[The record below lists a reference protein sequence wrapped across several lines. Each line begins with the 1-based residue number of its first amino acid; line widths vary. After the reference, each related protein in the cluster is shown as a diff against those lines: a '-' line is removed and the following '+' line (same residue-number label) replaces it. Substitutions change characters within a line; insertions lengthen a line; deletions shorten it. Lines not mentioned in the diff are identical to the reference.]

1 MLILNKSTIYRHY
14 VIIIITDTRSGGVE
28 MYSVA
33 ILDDEKSV
41 VEQLQ
46 SMILAYESIHGVQLK
61 TTGFV
66 NNGSFRFESL
76 LGFDIFILDIN
87 MPGLNGLQIAKKI
100 REKNEDSVI
109 IFCTNYAQYALNGY
123 EVSALGY
130 IIKPITEYSL
140 FKNLDRAVSRL
151 DSRTAK
157 AEKKEKIVV
166 KTADGQKMIDI
177 DKIVYIEIKR
187 HDLYFYYLENDEIVT
202 VKTRGTM
209 REIAEQLC
217 RNCFARC
224 NASYL
229 VNMEHIDCIV
239 KNKSQIQLTGGITLS
254 LSRKYKKEF
263 TDRFM
268 EYIQG

>member
-1 MLILNKSTIYRHY
+1 
-14 VIIIITDTRSGGVE
+14 

-33 ILDDEKSV
+33 ILDDEKGV
-41 VEQLQ
+41 VEQLK
-46 SMILAYESIHGVQLK
+46 SMISAYESIRGIQLK

-66 NNGSFRFESL
+66 NGGSFRPDDL
-76 LGFDIFILDIN
+76 AGYDIFILDIN

-123 EVSALGY
+123 EVGALGY

-140 FKNLDRAVSRL
+140 FKNIDRAINSLNSKTRK
-151 DSRTAK
+151 SA
-157 AEKKEKIVV
+157 KKERLIV
-166 KTADGQKMIDI
+166 KTTDGQKMIDI
-177 DKIVYIEIKR
+177 DKLVYVEIRR
-187 HDLYFYYLENDEIVT
+187 HDLYFYCLENDVL
-202 VKTRGTM
+202 VPLKTRGTM
-209 REIAEQLC
+209 HEMAEKLC
-217 RNCFARC
+217 YSSFARC

-229 VNMEHIDCIV
+229 VNMDHINSV
-239 KNKSQIQLTGGITLS
+239 FKNKSLIQLNGGATLS

-263 TDRFM
+263 TEKFM